1 MKILGIISEYN
12 PFHNGHKYHIDK
24 SKELTG
30 AEAVVAVMSGSFV
43 QRGEPAFA
51 DKWLR
56 AQTAVMSGADL
67 VIENPFVYACNSAQV
82 FADGAVNILDGL
94 GCIDFLSFG
103 SEAGSVDAL
112 VKFASETD
120 EFKDRLHSA
129 LEQGMTYPKAVSFAY
144 GDDDGVMTGPNNIL
158 GIEYIKVLNR
168 IKSGIEPVTV
178 KRSDRGYHSYETEGI
193 FASALKIRSI
203 AAKGEDFSEFV
214 PYSYKGYIGGLD
226 YFSVMSHIISLSAE
240 ELDRLPSAG
249 EGLGNRI
256 KSQIRKS
263 GSLNSLIDNIRGSR
277 YTRSRISRVLC
288 QMLAGCG
295 SMPEN
300 KYYARILGFNS
311 KGAEVLKYIKKSEC
325 ASIPVITNI
334 NREDTSEIDSVLK
347 YDIASSDIYNLLTGR
362 NMYEY
367 SDYVKKPFIMT

>member
-12 PFHNGHKYHIDK
+12 PFHNGHKYHIEK

-30 AEAVVAVMSGSFV
+30 ADTVVAVMSGSFV

-82 FADGAVNILDGL
+82 FAEGAVNILDGL
-94 GCIDFLSFG
+94 GCVDFISFG
-103 SEAGSVDAL
+103 SEAGDIDRL
-112 VKFASETD
+112 LPFASETD
-120 EFKDRLHSA
+120 EFKDRLHQA
-129 LEQGMTYPKAVSFAY
+129 LEQGMPYAKAVSFAY
-144 GDDDGVMTGPNNIL
+144 NDSEGIMTGPNNIL
-158 GIEYIKVLNR
+158 GIEYIKALDKINSH
-168 IKSGIEPVTV
+168 ISPVTI
-178 KRSDRGYHSYETEGI
+178 KRSDRGYHSDEIAGV
-193 FASALKIRSI
+193 FASASKIRSM

-214 PYSYKGYIGGLD
+214 PYAYKGYIGGLD
-226 YFSVMSHIISLSAE
+226 YFSIMSHIISLSAE
-240 ELDRLPSAG
+240 EIDKLPSAG

-256 KSQIRKS
+256 KSQMRKS
-263 GSLNSLIDNIRGSR
+263 GSINSLIDNIRGSR
-277 YTRSRISRVLC
+277 YTKSRISRILC
-288 QMLAGCG
+288 QMITGCS
-295 SMPEN
+295 SMPTN

-311 KGAEVLKYIKKSEC
+311 RGAELLKHIKKSEC

-334 NREDTSEIDSVLK
+334 NREDTSDIESVLK

-362 NMYEY
+362 NIYEY

>member
-193 FASALKIRSI
+193 FASA
-203 AAKGEDFSEFV
+203 
-214 PYSYKGYIGGLD
+214 
-226 YFSVMSHIISLSAE
+226 
-240 ELDRLPSAG
+240 
-249 EGLGNRI
+249 
-256 KSQIRKS
+256 
-263 GSLNSLIDNIRGSR
+263 SR
-277 YTRSRISRVLC
+277 
-288 QMLAGCG
+288 
-295 SMPEN
+295 
-300 KYYARILGFNS
+300 
-311 KGAEVLKYIKKSEC
+311 
-325 ASIPVITNI
+325 
-334 NREDTSEIDSVLK
+334 
-347 YDIASSDIYNLLTGR
+347 
-362 NMYEY
+362 
-367 SDYVKKPFIMT
+367 

>member
-1 MKILGIISEYN
+1 MNILGIISEYN
-12 PFHNGHKYHIDK
+12 PFHNGHKYHIEK

-30 AEAVVAVMSGSFV
+30 ADAVVAVMSGSFV

-82 FADGAVNILDGL
+82 FAEGAVNILDGL
-94 GCIDFLSFG
+94 GCVDFISFG
-103 SEAGSVDAL
+103 SEAGDIDRL
-112 VKFASETD
+112 LPFASETD
-120 EFKDRLHSA
+120 EFKDRLHQA
-129 LEQGMTYPKAVSFAY
+129 LEQGMPYAKAVSFAY
-144 GDDDGVMTGPNNIL
+144 NDSEGIMTGPNNIL
-158 GIEYIKVLNR
+158 GIEYIKALDKINSH
-168 IKSGIEPVTV
+168 ISPVTI
-178 KRSDRGYHSYETEGI
+178 KRSDRGYHSDETAGV
-193 FASALKIRSI
+193 FASASKIRSM

-214 PYSYKGYIGGLD
+214 PYAYKGYIGGLD
-226 YFSVMSHIISLSAE
+226 YFSIMSHIISLSAE
-240 ELDRLPSAG
+240 EIDKLPSAG

-256 KSQIRKS
+256 KSQMRKS
-263 GSLNSLIDNIRGSR
+263 GSINSLIDNIRGSR
-277 YTRSRISRVLC
+277 YTKSRISRILC
-288 QMLAGCG
+288 QMITGCS
-295 SMPEN
+295 SMPAN

-311 KGAEVLKYIKKSEC
+311 RGAELLKYIKKSEC

-334 NREDTSEIDSVLK
+334 NREDTADIESVLK

-362 NMYEY
+362 NIYEY

>member
-12 PFHNGHKYHIDK
+12 PFHNGHKYHIEK

-30 AEAVVAVMSGSFV
+30 ADTVVAVMSGSFV

-82 FADGAVNILDGL
+82 FAEGAVNILDGL
-94 GCIDFLSFG
+94 GCVDFISFG
-103 SEAGSVDAL
+103 SEAGDIDRL
-112 VKFASETD
+112 LPFASETD
-120 EFKDRLHSA
+120 EFKDRLHQA
-129 LEQGMTYPKAVSFAY
+129 LEQGMPYAKAVSFAY
-144 GDDDGVMTGPNNIL
+144 NDSEGIMTGPNNIL
-158 GIEYIKVLNR
+158 GIEYIKALDKINSH
-168 IKSGIEPVTV
+168 ISPVTI
-178 KRSDRGYHSYETEGI
+178 KRSDRGYHSDEIAGV
-193 FASALKIRSI
+193 FASASKIRSM

-214 PYSYKGYIGGLD
+214 PYAYKGYIGGLD
-226 YFSVMSHIISLSAE
+226 YFSIMSHIISLSAE
-240 ELDRLPSAG
+240 EIDKLPSAG

-256 KSQIRKS
+256 KSQMRKS
-263 GSLNSLIDNIRGSR
+263 GSINSLINNIRGSR
-277 YTRSRISRVLC
+277 YTKSRISRILC
-288 QMLAGCG
+288 QMITGCS
-295 SMPEN
+295 SMPTN

-311 KGAEVLKYIKKSEC
+311 RGAELLKHIKKSEC

-334 NREDTSEIDSVLK
+334 NREDTSDIESVLK

-362 NMYEY
+362 NIYEY

>member
-12 PFHNGHKYHIDK
+12 PFHNGHKYHIEK

-30 AEAVVAVMSGSFV
+30 ADTVVAVMSGSFV

-82 FADGAVNILDGL
+82 FAEGAVNILDGL
-94 GCIDFLSFG
+94 GCVDFISFG
-103 SEAGSVDAL
+103 SEAGDIDRL
-112 VKFASETD
+112 LPFASETD
-120 EFKDRLHSA
+120 EFKDRLHQA
-129 LEQGMTYPKAVSFAY
+129 LEQGMPYAKAVSFAY
-144 GDDDGVMTGPNNIL
+144 NDSEGIMTGPNNIL
-158 GIEYIKVLNR
+158 GIEYIKALDKINSH
-168 IKSGIEPVTV
+168 ISPVTI
-178 KRSDRGYHSYETEGI
+178 KRSDRGYHSDEIAGV
-193 FASALKIRSI
+193 FASASKIRSM

-214 PYSYKGYIGGLD
+214 PYAYKGYIGGLD
-226 YFSVMSHIISLSAE
+226 YFSIMSHIISLSAE
-240 ELDRLPSAG
+240 EIDKLPSAG

-256 KSQIRKS
+256 KSQMRKS
-263 GSLNSLIDNIRGSR
+263 GSINSLINNIRGSR
-277 YTRSRISRVLC
+277 YTKSRISRILC
-288 QMLAGCG
+288 QMITGCS
-295 SMPEN
+295 SMPAN

-311 KGAEVLKYIKKSEC
+311 RGAELLKHIKKSEC

-334 NREDTSEIDSVLK
+334 NREDTSDIESVLK

-362 NMYEY
+362 NIYEY

>member
-30 AEAVVAVMSGSFV
+30 AEAVV
-43 QRGEPAFA
+43 
-51 DKWLR
+51 
-56 AQTAVMSGADL
+56 AVMSGADL

-178 KRSDRGYHSYETEGI
+178 RRSDRGYHSYETEGI
-193 FASALKIRSI
+193 FASASKIRSI

-214 PYSYKGYIGGLD
+214 PYSYK
-226 YFSVMSHIISLSAE
+226 
-240 ELDRLPSAG
+240 
-249 EGLGNRI
+249 
-256 KSQIRKS
+256 
-263 GSLNSLIDNIRGSR
+263 
-277 YTRSRISRVLC
+277 
-288 QMLAGCG
+288 
-295 SMPEN
+295 
-300 KYYARILGFNS
+300 
-311 KGAEVLKYIKKSEC
+311 
-325 ASIPVITNI
+325 
-334 NREDTSEIDSVLK
+334 
-347 YDIASSDIYNLLTGR
+347 
-362 NMYEY
+362 
-367 SDYVKKPFIMT
+367 

>member
-12 PFHNGHKYHIDK
+12 PFHNGHKYHIEK

-30 AEAVVAVMSGSFV
+30 ADTVVAVMSGSFV

-82 FADGAVNILDGL
+82 FAEGAVNILDGL
-94 GCIDFLSFG
+94 GCVDFISFG
-103 SEAGSVDAL
+103 SEAGDIDRL
-112 VKFASETD
+112 LPFASETD
-120 EFKDRLHSA
+120 EFKDRLHQA
-129 LEQGMTYPKAVSFAY
+129 LEQGMPYAKAVSFAY
-144 GDDDGVMTGPNNIL
+144 NDSEGIMTGPNNIL
-158 GIEYIKVLNR
+158 GIEYIKALDKINSH
-168 IKSGIEPVTV
+168 ISPVTI
-178 KRSDRGYHSYETEGI
+178 KRSDRGYHSDEIAGV
-193 FASALKIRSI
+193 FASASKIRSM

-214 PYSYKGYIGGLD
+214 PYAYKGYIGGLD
-226 YFSVMSHIISLSAE
+226 YFSIMSHIISLSAE
-240 ELDRLPSAG
+240 EIDKLPSAG

-256 KSQIRKS
+256 KSQMRKS
-263 GSLNSLIDNIRGSR
+263 GSINSLIDNIRGSR
-277 YTRSRISRVLC
+277 YTKSRISRILC
-288 QMLAGCG
+288 QMITGCS
-295 SMPEN
+295 SMPAN

-311 KGAEVLKYIKKSEC
+311 RGAELLKHIKKSEC

-334 NREDTSEIDSVLK
+334 NREDTSDIESVLK

-362 NMYEY
+362 NIYEY